1 MLRRYGLKCLILGTL
16 LLFSLSTFASGITE
30 PKYEECRIYSYSTSA
45 IFANRVGKVLTIGVP
60 SNLFG
65 MREKI
70 IKRALVNENAPLER
84 LNKKLEELMI
94 YSEENCREIYDFSNT
109 ELI

>member
-45 IFANRVGKVLTIGVP
+45 IFGNRVGKVLTIGVP